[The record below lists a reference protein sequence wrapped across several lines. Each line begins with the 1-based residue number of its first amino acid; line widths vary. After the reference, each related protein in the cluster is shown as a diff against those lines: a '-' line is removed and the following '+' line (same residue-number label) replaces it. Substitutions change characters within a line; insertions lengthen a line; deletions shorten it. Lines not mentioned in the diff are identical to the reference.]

1 MSATKSSKKQVDM
14 LSGSLLKNIIL
25 FALPLA
31 ASSILQQLFN
41 SVDVAVVGHFANSQA
56 QAAVGCNGP
65 VINMVINLFIGISI
79 GANVIISI
87 YVGQKKTE
95 NIKKAVHTAMLVA
108 IISGIFLTILGLFI
122 SRPLLTLM
130 NTPAEVLD
138 YAVIY
143 LQIYFL
149 GMPFI
154 MVYNFGSAILRCIG
168 DTKRPLY
175 CLLVSGIVNSA
186 LNLFLVI
193 VFHLDVS
200 GVAIATVVSNI
211 ISACM
216 VWHFLTKE
224 AEPFNLSWKKLSIS
238 KNELLKMLKI
248 GIPAGIQSMVF
259 SISNVVIQSALNSF
273 GADVVAGSSVT
284 LNYESITY
292 FVITAFSQTAVT
304 FTSQNYGAGEY
315 DRCKKVFR
323 ISMIASMI
331 TTGCMSLSITAG
343 HSFFIS
349 IFTPDAEVIKYA
361 EIRMFIVLM
370 INLIAS
376 TYEVGGAALRGIGYS
391 TTPAVI
397 TVLGTCA
404 LRLIWVYTVCQQFKS
419 YETLLII
426 YPISWVIT
434 GVAMLTTYFLIRKK
448 TFSKAKSLA

>member
-1 MSATKSSKKQVDM
+1 
-14 LSGSLLKNIIL
+14 
-25 FALPLA
+25 
-31 ASSILQQLFN
+31 
-41 SVDVAVVGHFANSQA
+41 
-56 QAAVGCNGP
+56 
-65 VINMVINLFIGISI
+65 
-79 GANVIISI
+79 
-87 YVGQKKTE
+87 
-95 NIKKAVHTAMLVA
+95 
-108 IISGIFLTILGLFI
+108 
-122 SRPLLTLM
+122 
-130 NTPAEVLD
+130 
-138 YAVIY
+138 
-143 LQIYFL
+143 
-149 GMPFI
+149 MPFI
-154 MVYNFGSAILRCIG
+154 MIYNFGSAILRCIG

-193 VFHLDVS
+193 VFHLDVA

-238 KNELLKMLKI
+238 KNELWKMLKI

-331 TTGCMSLSITAG
+331 TTGCMS
-343 HSFFIS
+343 
-349 IFTPDAEVIKYA
+349 
-361 EIRMFIVLM
+361 
-370 INLIAS
+370 
-376 TYEVGGAALRGIGYS
+376 
-391 TTPAVI
+391 
-397 TVLGTCA
+397 
-404 LRLIWVYTVCQQFKS
+404 
-419 YETLLII
+419 
-426 YPISWVIT
+426 
-434 GVAMLTTYFLIRKK
+434 
-448 TFSKAKSLA
+448 